1 MFMSTQIKKT
11 ISVCRELI
19 PVGKTRQNIDKYSAM
34 ADDELIYENNHLIKA
49 LIKKMAPE
57 KIEGALDGIKSELD
71 FSELFALMDELEK
84 KQGEE
89 RNEIMQKI
97 FAERIAIL
105 NELSAAFDFKF
116 EKKNTIDSM
125 LPKYIETHRIKN
137 KDELMQMME
146 VVKARQSKFAKFEKN
161 IDTLLNMNLKKG
173 TLSYRILL
181 VTMTEI
187 IEYS

>member
-1 MFMSTQIKKT
+1 MAERKWLMERFFGLEEKT

-34 ADDELIYENNHLIKA
+34 ADDELIYENNHLIKD
-49 LIKKMAPE
+49 LIKKMA
-57 KIEGALDGIKSELD
+57 
-71 FSELFALMDELEK
+71 LEK

>member
-1 MFMSTQIKKT
+1 
-11 ISVCRELI
+11 
-19 PVGKTRQNIDKYSAM
+19 M
-34 ADDELIYENNHLIKA
+34 ADDELIYENNHLIKD
-49 LIKKMAPE
+49 LIKKMALE

-116 EKKNTIDSM
+116 EKKIPLIACYLST
-125 LPKYIETHRIKN
+125 
-137 KDELMQMME
+137 
-146 VVKARQSKFAKFEKN
+146 SK
-161 IDTLLNMNLKKG
+161 
-173 TLSYRILL
+173 R
-181 VTMTEI
+181 TE
-187 IEYS
+187 